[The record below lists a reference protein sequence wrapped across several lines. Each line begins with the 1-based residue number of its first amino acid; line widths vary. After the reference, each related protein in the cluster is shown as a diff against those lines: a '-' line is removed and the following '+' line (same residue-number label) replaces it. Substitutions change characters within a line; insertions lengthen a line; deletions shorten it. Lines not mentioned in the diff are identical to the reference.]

1 MPFNQA
7 ANKTILASN
16 FIGTLADVSIADL
29 LLAGITTDVCV
40 HTTMREA
47 NDRGYECLLV
57 TDCAASYSPE
67 FHAAVVEMV
76 VAQGGI
82 VGWAAPLAAVQAAL
96 TELYHGGHFKG
107 TPPPVAV
114 LPNGK
119 TNLIALDLGAS
130 GDPLQALA
138 EILELAKGDLSG
150 HVVARELI
158 ALSEGN
164 ENARP
169 VIGMF
174 LGGAYLA
181 ETILYCR
188 NKIYPLG
195 LPNGISH
202 VIAAFAAIFSVLFGL
217 KADFLP
223 RRSEAIRI
231 SLIRDG
237 ELKGRFSVL
246 IVTTLEKLLLG
257 GRVRTEGSGHLKL
270 MAVDHRPWVLV
281 RMIVASLAGR
291 LGKRRMEGIHISNGD
306 IIRID
311 GGRSNVILDGEV
323 FEADSDRPIVLRST
337 PPVPFLKLAA

>member
-1 MPFNQA
+1 VRSYCAEHPDVFHYEVEEVGQISRALEMIARVKPKVLVVNGGD
-7 ANKTILASN
+7 
-16 FIGTLADVSIADL
+16 GT
-29 LLAGITTDVCV
+29 
-40 HTTMREA
+40 
-47 NDRGYECLLV
+47 
-57 TDCAASYSPE
+57 
-67 FHAAVVEMV
+67 
-76 VAQGGI
+76 
-82 VGWAAPLAAVQAAL
+82 VQAAL

-130 GDPLQALA
+130 GDPLEALA
-138 EILELAKGDLSG
+138 EILELARGDLTD

-158 ALSEGN
+158 ALSEGG

-188 NKIYPLG
+188 HKIYPLG
-195 LPNGISH
+195 LPNGLSH
-202 VIAAFAAIFSVLFGL
+202 FLAAIAAIFSVLFGL

-257 GRVRTEGSGHLKL
+257 GKVRTEGSGHLKM
-270 MAVDHRPWVLV
+270 MAVDHRPSVLV
-281 RMIVASLAGR
+281 RMVVASLFGR
-291 LGKRRMEGIHISNGD
+291 LGKNRMDGIHISNGD

-323 FEADSDRPIVLRST
+323 FEADAEHPIVLRST

>member
-1 MPFNQA
+1 LALVALLSNPHSTGNQ
-7 ANKTILASN
+7 S
-16 FIGTLADVSIADL
+16 L
-29 LLAGITTDVCV
+29 LPQV
-40 HTTMREA
+40 R
-47 NDRGYECLLV
+47 NY
-57 TDCAASYSPE
+57 CAAHADI
-67 FHAAVVEMV
+67 FHYEVEEIGQIARALEMIARV
-76 VAQGGI
+76 KPKVLVINGGD
-82 VGWAAPLAAVQAAL
+82 GTVQAAL

-107 TPPPVAV
+107 APPPVAV

-119 TNLIALDLGAS
+119 TNLIALDLGAG
-130 GDPLQALA
+130 GDPLQALG
-138 EILELAKGDLSG
+138 EILELARDDLSG

-158 ALSEGN
+158 ALSEGGD
-164 ENARP
+164 NARP

-188 NKIYPLG
+188 HKIYPLG
-195 LPNGISH
+195 LPNGLSH
-202 VIAAFAAIFSVLFGL
+202 FIAAIAAIFTVLFGL

-223 RRSEAIRI
+223 RRGEAIRI

-257 GRVRTEGSGHLKL
+257 GKVCTEDAGHLKM
-270 MAVDHRPWVLV
+270 MAVDHRPWVML
-281 RMIVASLAGR
+281 RMVIASLFGR
-291 LGKRRMEGIHISNGD
+291 LGKDQLEGVHITNGD
-306 IIRID
+306 VIRID

-323 FEADSDRPIVLRST
+323 FEADADRPIVLRST

>member
-1 MPFNQA
+1 MALVALLSNPHSTG
-7 ANKTILASN
+7 NKSLLPQVRSYCAVHPDV
-16 FIGTLADVSIADL
+16 FHYEVEEIGQIARAL
-29 LLAGITTDVCV
+29 EMIARVKPKV
-40 HTTMREA
+40 
-47 NDRGYECLLV
+47 LV
-57 TDCAASYSPE
+57 IN
-67 FHAAVVEMV
+67 
-76 VAQGGI
+76 GGD
-82 VGWAAPLAAVQAAL
+82 GTVQAAL
-96 TELYHGGHFKG
+96 TELYHGGHFNG

-119 TNLIALDLGAS
+119 TNLIALDLGAG
-130 GDPLQALA
+130 GDPLQALG
-138 EILELAKGDLSG
+138 EILELARGDLSD

-158 ALSEGN
+158 ALSEGG

-188 NKIYPLG
+188 HKIYPLG
-195 LPNGISH
+195 LPNGLSH
-202 VIAAFAAIFSVLFGL
+202 FLAAIAAIFTVLFGL
-217 KADFLP
+217 KAEFLP
-223 RRSEAIRI
+223 RRGEAIRI

-257 GRVRTEGSGHLKL
+257 GKVRTEGSGHLKM
-270 MAVDHRPWVLV
+270 MAVDHRPWVVL
-281 RMIVASLAGR
+281 RMVLASLFGR
-291 LGKRRMEGIHISNGD
+291 LGKDRMEGVHITNGD
-306 IIRID
+306 LIRID

-323 FEADSDRPIVLRST
+323 FEADADRPIVLRST